1 MNKPM
6 WLDNVQTGEAISL
19 VPGFVLC
26 KLSYNVYST
35 LQNTTTQNAV
45 FKIWHEEKCEKDW
58 KVTEG
63 TYCT

>member
-45 FKIWHEEKCEKDW
+45 FKIWHEEKCEKD
-58 KVTEG
+58 
-63 TYCT
+63 